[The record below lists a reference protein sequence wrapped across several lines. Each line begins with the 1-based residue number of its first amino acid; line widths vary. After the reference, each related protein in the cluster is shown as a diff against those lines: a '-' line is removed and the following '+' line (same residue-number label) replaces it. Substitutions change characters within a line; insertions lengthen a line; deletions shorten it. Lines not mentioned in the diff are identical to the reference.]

1 MVDLNLILQGIAALC
16 LVLGVAFSVF
26 GVIGILRLPD
36 TYSRLHA
43 SGKTS
48 TLAILFFCVATAILL
63 PSGALKVLA
72 LAAFLIFSGPVSSHA
87 IASAVYRSDKLK
99 TLEEDAEKGKVVT
112 GIRQADDIMPDR
124 N

>member
-1 MVDLNLILQGIAALC
+1 MIDLNLILQAVAALC
-16 LVLGVAFSVF
+16 LILGIAFSVF

-48 TLAILFFCVATAILL
+48 TLAILFFCAATAILL

-87 IASAVYRSDKLK
+87 IASAVYRSEKLRIK
-99 TLEEDAEKGKVVT
+99 EEDVEKGKVVK
-112 GIRQADDIMPDR
+112 GINQVDDISPD
-124 N
+124 NV